1 MSKVNVSLTRAQAV
15 EQRQKLLRWLTKE
28 RIESIVEHVEGAN
41 VRGSIRYDFQ
51 YALSATRTCDCVI
64 RITHLQIIELLI
76 FIKAKPISQT
86 FLDSVKQL
94 NQERLLYSKYNPHYR
109 NGIKR
114 VIITYDRDKTDDQL
128 LRDQEVWVIR
138 AFDFPLRPY
147 QPIDGV

>member
-28 RIESIVEHVEGAN
+28 RIESIVEHVEGTNAWSN
-41 VRGSIRYDFQ
+41 IKYDLQ
-51 YALSATRTCDCVI
+51 CALSSTRTCDC
-64 RITHLQIIELLI
+64 IIDYGIMRKI
-76 FIKAKPISQT
+76 FIKAKPISQS

-94 NQERLLYSKYNPHYR
+94 NQEKLLFLKYNPPYR
-109 NGIKR
+109 NEIKR

-128 LRDQEVWVIR
+128 LADQGVWVIR

-147 QPIDGV
+147 QPIEGI